1 MSLAAPSGGA
11 SPRPPPRSRSQSRA
25 DGALQRLGRAR
36 RCYACRAPFREA
48 HFFYGSLCP
57 PCAAHNFAKRT
68 QTANLRGRVAL
79 VTGARITSGHE
90 TALKLLRAGATVI
103 GTTRF
108 PRDAAERFGAE
119 RDFGAWARRL
129 HLYGLDFRVP
139 GWVEAFAEHVRVNF
153 DRLDVLINNAAQTI
167 RRPAPFYAH
176 LVPGECA
183 PPGDVA
189 RRLWPTLA
197 AGRDF
202 AAGQARGLGARGDG
216 AGLSALLSQAAVLP
230 DDLAALGPADAP
242 AIVGAAIDAREV
254 NSWAQRLGD
263 VAGAEC
269 LEALLVNAAAPFLLS
284 GGLRPLMAR
293 DALAAKWVVNVA
305 AVEGQFSRRQK
316 DDRHPHLNMAK
327 AALNMLTRSSAEGF
341 ARDRIF
347 MNSVDVG
354 WFSNG
359 EPAHV
364 ADAMRE
370 RGFSLPLDA
379 TDAAA
384 RVCDPVFSGVLTGE
398 NTYGKLLKDYRP
410 VDW

>member
-1 MSLAAPSGGA
+1 PLAAPGGTPATGRRAAGTAAYRPSARAEGA
-11 SPRPPPRSRSQSRA
+11 SR
-25 DGALQRLGRAR
+25 RLGRAR

-48 HFFYGSLCP
+48 HFFYDSLCP
-57 PCAAHNFAKRT
+57 PCAAHNFAKRV
-68 QTANLRGRVAL
+68 QTASLRGRVAL
-79 VTGARITSGHE
+79 VTGARITSGYE

-119 RDFGAWARRL
+119 RDFGSWSRRL

-139 GWVEAFAEHVRVNF
+139 GWVEAFAEHVAASF
-153 DRLDVLINNAAQTI
+153 DRLDVLVNNAAQTV

-183 PPGDVA
+183 PAGDVDP
-189 RRLWPTLA
+189 RLRPALA
-197 AGRDF
+197 ANRDF
-202 AAGQARGLGARGDG
+202 AAGLARGRGRG
-216 AGLSALLSQAAVLP
+216 ERAGLSALLSQAPVLP
-230 DDLAALGPADAP
+230 DDVAALGPAGGP
-242 AIVGAAIDAREV
+242 AIVGAGVDAREA
-254 NSWAQRLGD
+254 NSWAQRLGE

-284 GGLRPLMAR
+284 GRLRPLMAR

-327 AALNMLTRSSAEGF
+327 AALNMLTRSAADGF

-359 EPAHV
+359 EP
-364 ADAMRE
+364 
-370 RGFSLPLDA
+370 
-379 TDAAA
+379 
-384 RVCDPVFSGVLTGE
+384 
-398 NTYGKLLKDYRP
+398 
-410 VDW
+410 